1 MPDKPPG
8 KQPESRKQPD
18 EEGGRKGVLIRA
30 IVLAAGLL
38 LAGAF
43 IVDWNALVWEG
54 ARRETNDAQLRGD
67 PTQLAARVSGNIIE
81 VAVTD
86 YQPVHAGDLLYRIE
100 DDDYQARVDRAAAD
114 VAAAEAGVALAEA
127 QVASQRS
134 EVGVAV
140 AATRQDGAQLERARL
155 ERIRQGQLLGTES
168 GLKRAWEAAVA
179 DERRYGA
186 TLSGDKSAVGAAR
199 ADIGVQ
205 QAQADQARATLQ
217 AQRAALALAQVNLG
231 YTRITAPVDGV
242 VGLRQVFRGQ
252 YVGPGTMLI
261 TLVPLA
267 DIWVVANY
275 REEQLTHMQPGQAAE
290 IRVDAFP
297 GTLLHGVVQSIEP
310 TSEAQSSLLR
320 PNRAVGNFTKIVQRV
335 PVKITIDGMGDP
347 ARPLAGR
354 LVPGLSVETTVDTAT
369 VGSPVNSP

>member
-1 MPDKPPG
+1 MPGKLPDKEPSAG
-8 KQPESRKQPD
+8 K
-18 EEGGRKGVLIRA
+18 EEGRRGVVVRA

-43 IVDWNALVWEG
+43 IMDWNAFVWEG
-54 ARRETNDAQLRGD
+54 ARRETNDAQIRGD
-67 PTQLAARVSGNIIE
+67 PTQLLARVSGNIVE

-134 EVGVAV
+134 QVGVA
-140 AATRQDGAQLERARL
+140 AAAARSDGAQLERARL
-155 ERIRQGQLLGTES
+155 ERVRQGQLLGTES
-168 GLKRAWEAAVA
+168 GLRRAWEAAVA

-186 TLSGDKSAVGAAR
+186 TLSGDRSAVGAAR
-199 ADIGVQ
+199 AGIAVQ
-205 QAQADQARATLQ
+205 EAQADQARATLQ

-231 YTRITAPVDGV
+231 YTRIAAPVDGV
-242 VGLRQVFRGQ
+242 VGLRQVFQGQ
-252 YVGPGTMLI
+252 HVGPGAMLI

-267 DIWVVANY
+267 DVWVVANY
-275 REEQLTHMQPGQAAE
+275 REEQLTHMQPGQPAG

-297 GTLLHGVVQSIEP
+297 GVLLHGSVQSIEP
-310 TSEAQSSLLR
+310 TSQAQSSLLP

-335 PVKITIDGMGDP
+335 PVKITLDGMGNP
-347 ARPLAGR
+347 GHPLAGR

-369 VGSPVNSP
+369 IGRPVNSP